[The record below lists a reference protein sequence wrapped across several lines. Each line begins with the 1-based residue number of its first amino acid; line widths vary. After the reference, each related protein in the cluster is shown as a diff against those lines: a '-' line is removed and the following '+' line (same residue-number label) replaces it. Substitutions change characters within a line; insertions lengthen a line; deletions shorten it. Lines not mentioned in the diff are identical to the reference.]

1 MDERLQKNI
10 DLLEQARQTGLYAL
24 LTAQLQKDFE
34 RANVAVAFSSDLPP
48 EKLFASLHEHVYRLI
63 MERFPDYLNVLYVV
77 DVPERSFREI
87 PLTDV
92 VEVAAE
98 VSFLILQR
106 EWQKVLMKQRYS
118 P

>member
-10 DLLEQARQTGLYAL
+10 DLLEQARETGLYPQ
-24 LTAQLQKDFE
+24 LTAQLRKDFE
-34 RANVAVAFSSDLPP
+34 MANVAVAFSSDDPP
-48 EKLFASLHEHVYRLI
+48 EKLFASLHENIYRLI

-92 VEVAAE
+92 VEVAGE
-98 VSFLILQR
+98 VSYLILQR

-118 P
+118 H